1 MLLLRKRFPKSE
13 IKMGDIIMVK
23 TIQVDFDG
31 VLNNYVGNYDEN
43 NLPSLKEGADEFI
56 KELAKIYKI
65 EVFTVR
71 NKIKTV
77 KWLEKNN
84 LLDYIYDVTSV
95 KNPYTSS
102 FLDYRAINFDGDF
115 NKALEKIKSFEPY
128 WKIR

>member
-77 KWLEKNN
+77 K
-84 LLDYIYDVTSV
+84 
-95 KNPYTSS
+95 
-102 FLDYRAINFDGDF
+102 
-115 NKALEKIKSFEPY
+115 
-128 WKIR
+128 